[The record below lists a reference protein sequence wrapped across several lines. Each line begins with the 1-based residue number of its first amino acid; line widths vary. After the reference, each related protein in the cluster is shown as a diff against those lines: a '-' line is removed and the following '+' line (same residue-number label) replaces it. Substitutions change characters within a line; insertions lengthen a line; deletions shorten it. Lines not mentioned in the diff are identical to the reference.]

1 MHGLTTL
8 GKHLIVR
15 LTYAILATGF
25 APINTKS
32 NRNRVYLSCDKIG

>member
-8 GKHLIVR
+8 GKHLIFR

-25 APINTKS
+25 GT
-32 NRNRVYLSCDKIG
+32 YQYKIKQKLCLLIMR